1 MEEVTCTEH
10 QNCDNREC
18 TVDAQ
23 EEDILPV
30 IEPTRRIVS
39 LPPLPPLQVNDAL
52 KKLQERRRRK
62 VTKDS

>member
-10 QNCDNREC
+10 QNCDIREC

-39 LPPLPPLQVNDAL
+39 LPPLQVNDAL

-62 VTKDS
+62 VVKDS